1 MRRLPG
7 RGLTG
12 RVLLDADVF
21 VSYLRGDELSSAS
34 EVVIRALTSGRAAGL
49 VSSIIYDELITALRS
64 KGASFDLVEEVLA
77 GMAAIP
83 HTPLPVTPEVALL
96 ALRLYRER
104 GGPRRLH
111 YFDSFHVATA
121 CLEEVPMITSD
132 SYILRHASEFG
143 IEVIDL
149 RKLSPGR

>member
-1 MRRLPG
+1 VRSLPR

-21 VSYLRGDELSSAS
+21 VSFLRGDELSDAS
-34 EVVIRALTSGRAAGL
+34 EVVVQSLVSGRAAGL
-49 VSSIIYDELITALRS
+49 VSSIIYDELISALRS
-64 KGASFDLVEEVLA
+64 KGASLELIEEVLV
-77 GMAAIP
+77 GVAAIP

-96 ALRLYRER
+96 ALRLYREH

-121 CLEEVPMITSD
+121 SLEGVPMVTSD
-132 SYILRHASEFG
+132 SYILRHANTLG

-149 RKLSPGR
+149 RTLSHKK